1 MKGPLEAHQQL
12 GVVVGAIKRLQP
24 LKHLKP
30 LLISLGALYGHAS
43 QAMELSKFKFLLNVF
58 DQNGDQGYQVYD
70 NSGNE
75 NLTVV
80 APMIFVAANVN
91 EDTDVSAQFILD
103 AWTAASDTALDG
115 KTGASGAGI
124 KNQARVAGQ
133 LGYKKG
139 NEQNNWSTRLG
150 VSSEYDYQSLNFGG
164 TLVRS
169 FVEDNFTLS
178 ISPQIFLDQAKDF
191 DLRTQKT
198 TEFKG
203 RVIHSLDVSGAQ
215 LLTESDLL
223 QVGYTYIGMNG
234 YLNNITSK
242 VRVLSEATDPYQ
254 RQGERLPSSRTR
266 HAVSSKWVHGFSDD
280 LAVHLAYRYYTD
292 DWKIKAHSPE
302 VGVRMNFH
310 EGDSFLMPSYRYHTQ
325 TAAEFHHDFFT
336 SSQALMTSDSDLAH
350 FASHIF
356 GLHYNRGGYDI
367 EKWGYKAELDWNVGA
382 YWTSRNNDMD
392 YLLVQT
398 GVGLAF

>member
-1 MKGPLEAHQQL
+1 M
-12 GVVVGAIKRLQP
+12 GAIKFKKP
-24 LKHLKP
+24 LKP
-30 LLISLGALYGHAS
+30 ILIGLGALCGQAS

-58 DQNGDQGYQVYD
+58 DQNGDKGYQVYD

-139 NEQNNWSTRLG
+139 NEQNNWSTRVG

-169 FVEDNFTLS
+169 FAEDNFTLS
-178 ISPQIFLDQAKDF
+178 VSPQIFLDQAKDF

-203 RVIHSLDVSGAQ
+203 RVIHSVDLSGAQ

-223 QVGYTYIGMNG
+223 QAGYTYIGMNG

-242 VRVLSEATDPYQ
+242 VRVLSEPTDPYK

-266 HAVSSKWVHGFSDD
+266 HAVNAKWVHGFSDD
-280 LAVHLAYRYYTD
+280 LAVHASYRYYTD

-302 VGVRMNFH
+302 IGLRMNFN
-310 EGDSFLMPSYRYHTQ
+310 EGDSFLMPTVRYHTQ
-325 TAAEFHHDFFT
+325 TAASFHQQEFLT
-336 SSQALMTSDSDLAH
+336 TQALMTSDTDLSH
-350 FASHIF
+350 FHSFRYGVHF
-356 GLHYNRGGYDI
+356 NRGGI
-367 EKWGYKAELDWNVGA
+367 EVEKWGYKADLDWTLAG
-382 YWTSRNNDMD
+382 YWTKRSNEMD
-392 YLLVQT
+392 YMLVQT
-398 GVGLAF
+398 GVGLSF